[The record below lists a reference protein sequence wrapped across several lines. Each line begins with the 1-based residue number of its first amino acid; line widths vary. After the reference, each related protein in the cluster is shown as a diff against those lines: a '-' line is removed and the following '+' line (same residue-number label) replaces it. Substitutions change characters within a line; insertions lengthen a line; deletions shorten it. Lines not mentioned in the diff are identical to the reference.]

1 MGSALLL
8 TLMTF
13 IVIYVAVF
21 KDDFKTEDIDKVT
34 PFLAVATILVFIIFI
49 LSNLGS

>member
-13 IVIYVAVF
+13 IITYVVVF
-21 KDDFKTEDIDKVT
+21 KNDFKTEDIDKVT
-34 PFLAVATILVFIIFI
+34 PFLAVIAILVFITFI
-49 LSNLGS
+49 LSNLT